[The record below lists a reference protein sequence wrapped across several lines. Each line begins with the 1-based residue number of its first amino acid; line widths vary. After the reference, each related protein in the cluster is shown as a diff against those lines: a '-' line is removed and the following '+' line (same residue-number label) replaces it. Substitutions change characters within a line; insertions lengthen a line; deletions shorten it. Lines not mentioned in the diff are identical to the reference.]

1 MSTVISF
8 ISRKGGTG
16 KTTNAINTATTLFNS
31 GLNTILVETDTN
43 YTLSTI
49 RKMDLFKYGEEAV
62 NKSLRIVGAHESN
75 VIDDINKL
83 KQMEVYDYII
93 IDSAGKTTDNSIKE
107 LCLASDIVVVPTSLS
122 QSDLL
127 VAYQTVQDLKPACQ
141 LNKKLRIIVLPNRIH
156 SRTANP
162 TIINALEK
170 LNTEIVLPF
179 IPYKV
184 LYSQISTIKSLE
196 EYIPIVENII
206 KQKLYGKKSKHA
218 QRAEPVS

>member
-1 MSTVISF
+1 MATVISF

-16 KTTNAINTATTLFNS
+16 KTTSAINTATTLFNS
-31 GLNTILVETDTN
+31 KLKTILIETDTN

-49 RKMDLFKYGEEAV
+49 RKMDLFKHGEEVV
-62 NKSLRIVGAHESN
+62 NNSLRIVGAHESN

-83 KQMEVYDYII
+83 KQMGTYDYII

-127 VAYQTVQDLKPACQ
+127 VAYQTIQDLMPACQ
-141 LNKKLRIIVLPNRIH
+141 LNKKLRIVVLPNRIH
-156 SRTANP
+156 SRTAGP
-162 TIINALEK
+162 TIISALQK
-170 LNTEIVLPF
+170 LNAEIILPF

-184 LYSQISTIKSLE
+184 LYSQISTITSLK
-196 EYIPIVENII
+196 EYIPVVENII
-206 KQKLYGKKSKHA
+206 KQKLYGKKDKHS
-218 QRAEPVS
+218 QRTESVA